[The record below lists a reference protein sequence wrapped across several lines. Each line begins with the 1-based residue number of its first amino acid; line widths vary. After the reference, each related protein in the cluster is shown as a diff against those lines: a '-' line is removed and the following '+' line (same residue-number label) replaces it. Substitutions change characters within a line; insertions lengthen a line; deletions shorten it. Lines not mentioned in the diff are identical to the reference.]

1 MSSSF
6 EQASRVKTVIDI
18 INIISD
24 LSTELQI
31 KAFLVGG
38 YVRDLILGRK
48 SKDIDI
54 LIVGDG
60 IFFAN
65 EVKKK
70 LHGKVDLQIFKNFG
84 TAMIIY
90 DGFEIEFVGSRKES
104 YQKNSRNPSITVGTF
119 EDDISRR
126 DFTINSIAISLNKK
140 DKGEIIDLYGGIDD
154 LKNGIIKTPKD
165 PEITFYDDP
174 LRMMRA
180 IRFASQLNFKIKDSN
195 IEIIK
200 NEKQRINIISKE
212 RINEELNKILLSPKP
227 SIGFILLKNTGL
239 LEIILPEL
247 IKLEGIDEVEGKSH
261 KDNFYHT
268 LQVLDN
274 ICKNTDN
281 LWLRWVAL
289 LHDIGKPKTKRY
301 NKKKGWSFH
310 GHEYVGSKMVFKI
323 FKRLKLPLNH
333 KLNYVKKL
341 VLLSSRPVILSSD
354 EITDSAVRRLIFDA
368 GDDIDDLMTLCEA
381 DITTKNS
388 KLEKKYL
395 NNFKVVRDKIKDVE
409 ERDRVRNFQPPI
421 SGEFIMN
428 YFGIKPCKEIG
439 LIKEKI
445 KEAILNGDINNDSAQ
460 ATELMSKIGNEIGL
474 KKYEK

>member
-1 MSSSF
+1 MNVL
-6 EQASRVKTVIDI
+6 ANKRLDLDI

-24 LSTELQI
+24 LSDELQI
-31 KAFLVGG
+31 KTFLIGG

-54 LIVGDG
+54 LVVGNG
-60 IFFAN
+60 ISFAN
-65 EVKKK
+65 KVKGK
-70 LHGKVDLQIFKNFG
+70 LDGKFDLQIFKNFG
-84 TAMIIY
+84 TAMIIH

-104 YQKNSRNPSITVGTF
+104 YQKNSRNPSITGGTF

-126 DFTINSIAISLNKK
+126 DFTINTIAISLNKK
-140 DKGEIIDLYGGIDD
+140 DKGEVIDLYGGVSD
-154 LKNGIIKTPKD
+154 LNKGIIKTPKD
-165 PEITFYDDP
+165 PRITFYDDP
-174 LRMMRA
+174 LRMIRA
-180 IRFASQLNFKIKDSN
+180 VRFASQLNFKIKDSN

-200 NEKQRINIISKE
+200 NERQRINIISKE

-227 SIGFILLKNTGL
+227 SIGLILLKNTGL
-239 LEIILPEL
+239 LEIIIPEL
-247 IKLEGIDEVEGKSH
+247 IKLEGIDEIEGKSH

-289 LHDIGKPKTKRY
+289 LHDIGKPKTKSY
-301 NKKKGWSFH
+301 SKKKGWSFH

-354 EITDSAVRRLIFDA
+354 KITDSAIRRLIFDA
-368 GDDIDDLMTLCEA
+368 GDDIDELMTLCEA

-395 NNFKVVRDKIKDVE
+395 NNFKLVRDKIKDVE

-445 KEAILNGDINNDSAQ
+445 KEAILNCDISNDYAQ

>member
-1 MSSSF
+1 MSVLVNEGLNF
-6 EQASRVKTVIDI
+6 EIIDVISNISTKLKTR
-18 INIISD
+18 
-24 LSTELQI
+24 T
-31 KAFLVGG
+31 FLVGG
-38 YVRDLILGRK
+38 YVRDLLLGRK
-48 SKDIDI
+48 SKDIDVLVI
-54 LIVGDG
+54 GDG
-60 IFFAN
+60 ISFAS

-70 LHGKVDLQIFKNFG
+70 LGSKANLQIFKNFG
-84 TAMIIY
+84 TAMIAY
-90 DGFEIEFVGSRKES
+90 NDLEIEFVGSRKES
-104 YQKNSRNPSITVGTF
+104 YQKSSRNPVVSIGTF

-126 DFTINSIAISLNKK
+126 DFTINSIAISLNENN
-140 DKGEIIDLYGGIDD
+140 KGEIIDLFDGVHD
-154 LKNGIIKTPKD
+154 LKKGIIKTPKD
-165 PEITFYDDP
+165 PKITFYDDP

-180 IRFASQLNFKIKDSN
+180 VRFASQLNFEIKNSN

-200 NEKQRINIISKE
+200 SEKERINIISKE
-212 RINEELNKILLSPKP
+212 RIHEELNKILLSPKP
-227 SIGFILLKNTGL
+227 SIGFILLMKTGL

-247 IKLEGIDEVEGKSH
+247 IKLEGIDEIEGKTH

-274 ICKNTDN
+274 ICKNTNN

-323 FKRLKLPLNH
+323 FKRLKLPLNY
-333 KLNYVKKL
+333 KSDYVKKL
-341 VLLSSRPVILSSD
+341 VLLSSRPVILSSS
-354 EITDSAVRRLIFDA
+354 EITDSAIRRLIFDA

-381 DITTKNS
+381 DITTKNA

-395 NNFKVVRDKIKDVE
+395 NNFKVVREKIKDVE
-409 ERDRVRNFQPPI
+409 ERDKIRNFQPPI
-421 SGEFIMN
+421 SGKYIMD

-439 LIKEKI
+439 LIKERI
-445 KEAILNGDINNDSAQ
+445 KEAILNGDINNDVIQ
-460 ATELMSKIGNEIGL
+460 AKELMMIVGEGLGL

>member
-1 MSSSF
+1 MKVL
-6 EQASRVKTVIDI
+6 ANKRLDLDI

-38 YVRDLILGRK
+38 YVRDLILDRK

-60 IFFAN
+60 ISFAN

-140 DKGEIIDLYGGIDD
+140 DKGEIIDLYGGADD

-165 PEITFYDDP
+165 PKITFYDDP

-239 LEIILPEL
+239 LEIIFPEL

-395 NNFKVVRDKIKDVE
+395 NNFKIVRNKIKDVE
-409 ERDRVRNFQPPI
+409 ERDRLRNFQPPI